1 MSRLAEDA
9 GGAGSSIRLGAAA
22 LLDSCIPERGE
33 TRRMARSSSKH
44 SASTRGRAG
53 FSRALK
59 LLAFLPVATR
69 MPTYARLVTALV
81 LDDRM
86 PGSRKA
92 LLAGAAGYL
101 IVGRDL
107 IPDTVP
113 IIGGIDDLV
122 IVVLAVDL
130 FLEGVP
136 DDLLAEKLDDLGID
150 RSAFDRDMA
159 QVRRLTPGPVR
170 RTIRRVPGLI
180 GGAGDV
186 FKQLGVGPRMRG
198 WITREERSA

>member
-1 MSRLAEDA
+1 
-9 GGAGSSIRLGAAA
+9 
-22 LLDSCIPERGE
+22 
-33 TRRMARSSSKH
+33 MARSRSKH
-44 SASTRGRAG
+44 SAGSRGRAG
-53 FSRALK
+53 FTRALK
-59 LLAFLPVATR
+59 LLAFLPIATR
-69 MPTYARLVTALV
+69 IPTYARLVTALV

-86 PGSRKA
+86 PTSRKA

-107 IPDTVP
+107 IPDSVP
-113 IIGGIDDLV
+113 VIGGVDDLV
-122 IVVLAVDL
+122 VVVLAVDL

-136 DDLLAEKLDDLGID
+136 DDLLEEKLEDLGLD
-150 RSAFDRDMA
+150 RAAFERDMA

-186 FKQLGVGPRMRG
+186 IRQLGLGPRMRA
-198 WITREERSA
+198 WITKEEPSA